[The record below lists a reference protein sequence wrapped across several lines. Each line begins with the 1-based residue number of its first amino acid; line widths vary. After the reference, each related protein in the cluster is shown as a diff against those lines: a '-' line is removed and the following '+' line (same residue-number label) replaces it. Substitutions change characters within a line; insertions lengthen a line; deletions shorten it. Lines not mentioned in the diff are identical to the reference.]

1 MSGTKTNKPV
11 RKERLLMVLTNGGV
25 ITKKQ
30 IEDTMQYKAMYRIP
44 TELWKLKNLGA
55 VIRSHKDGRTVI
67 GYELLNVDEMK
78 ALLKAE
84 GFETI
89 PLVTHNGVVVD
100 GGLRARVAKSI
111 AEESIKNLGD
121 LKAKKSSPKVKAPA
135 IEDEVVEITE

>member
-1 MSGTKTNKPV
+1 
-11 RKERLLMVLTNGGV
+11 
-25 ITKKQ
+25 
-30 IEDTMQYKAMYRIP
+30 MYRIP

-89 PLVTHNGVVVD
+89 PLVIYNGVVVD
-100 GGLRARVAKSI
+100 GGKRLKAVTDA
-111 AEESIKNLGD
+111 SIKKLGD
-121 LKAKKSSPKVKAPA
+121 LKAKKTSAPA
-135 IEDEVVEITE
+135 VEEEVIEITD

>member
-1 MSGTKTNKPV
+1 MSRTKSNKPV

-89 PLVTHNGVVVD
+89 PLVTD
-100 GGLRARVAKSI
+100 S
-111 AEESIKNLGD
+111 SIKKLGD
-121 LKAKKSSPKVKAPA
+121 LKAKKSPAKVETPVV
-135 IEDEVVEITE
+135 EEVVEITE

>member
-1 MSGTKTNKPV
+1 MSRTKSNKPV

-44 TELWKLKNLGA
+44 TELWKLKNMGA

-84 GFETI
+84 GFDTI
-89 PLVTHNGVVVD
+89 PLVTD
-100 GGLRARVAKSI
+100 S
-111 AEESIKNLGD
+111 SIKKLGD
-121 LKAKKSSPKVKAPA
+121 LKAKKSSAKVETPTV
-135 IEDEVVEITE
+135 DEVVEITD

>member
-1 MSGTKTNKPV
+1 MSRTKSNKPV

-44 TELWKLKNLGA
+44 TELWKLKNMGA
-55 VIRSHKDGRTVI
+55 IIRSHKDGRTVI

-84 GFETI
+84 GFDTI
-89 PLVTHNGVVVD
+89 PLVTD
-100 GGLRARVAKSI
+100 S
-111 AEESIKNLGD
+111 SIKKLGD
-121 LKAKKSSPKVKAPA
+121 LKAKKSSAKVETPTV
-135 IEDEVVEITE
+135 DEVVEITD

>member
-1 MSGTKTNKPV
+1 MSRTKSNKPV

-44 TELWKLKNLGA
+44 TELWKLKNMGA

-84 GFETI
+84 GFDTL
-89 PLVTHNGVVVD
+89 PLVTD
-100 GGLRARVAKSI
+100 KSI
-111 AEESIKNLGD
+111 KKLGD
-121 LKAKKSSPKVKAPA
+121 LKAKKSSVAPVTPVTS
-135 IEDEVVEITE
+135 DEVVEITE

>member
-1 MSGTKTNKPV
+1 MSRTKSNKPV

-44 TELWKLKNLGA
+44 TELWKLKNMGA

-84 GFETI
+84 GFDTL
-89 PLVTHNGVVVD
+89 PLVTD
-100 GGLRARVAKSI
+100 A
-111 AEESIKNLGD
+111 SIKKLGD
-121 LKAKKSSPKVKAPA
+121 LKAKKASAKAPA
-135 IEDEVVEITE
+135 TPVNVDDEVVEITE

>member
-1 MSGTKTNKPV
+1 MSRTKSNNPV

-44 TELWKLKNLGA
+44 TELWKLKNMGA

-84 GFETI
+84 GFDTL
-89 PLVTHNGVVVD
+89 PLVT
-100 GGLRARVAKSI
+100 
-111 AEESIKNLGD
+111 ETSIKKLGD
-121 LKAKKSSPKVKAPA
+121 LKAKKSSAKVETPVV
-135 IEDEVVEITE
+135 EEVVEITD

>member
-89 PLVTHNGVVVD
+89 PLVIHNRVVVD
-100 GGLRARVAKSI
+100 GGKRLKAVAD
-111 AEESIKNLGD
+111 ASIKKLGD
-121 LKAKKSSPKVKAPA
+121 LKAKTTSVPVT
-135 IEDEVVEITE
+135 EEVTEITD

>member
-1 MSGTKTNKPV
+1 MSRTKSNKPV

-44 TELWKLKNLGA
+44 TELWKLKNMGA

-67 GYELLNVDEMK
+67 GYELMNVDEMK

-84 GFETI
+84 GFDTL
-89 PLVTHNGVVVD
+89 PLVTD
-100 GGLRARVAKSI
+100 S
-111 AEESIKNLGD
+111 SIKKLGD
-121 LKAKKSSPKVKAPA
+121 LKAKKSSVKVEAPA
-135 IEDEVVEITE
+135 VEEVVEITD

>member
-1 MSGTKTNKPV
+1 MSRTKTNKPV

-44 TELWKLKNLGA
+44 TELWKLKNMGA

-84 GFETI
+84 GFDTI
-89 PLVTHNGVVVD
+89 PLVIHNGVVVD
-100 GGLRARVAKSI
+100 GGKRLKAVTDA
-111 AEESIKNLGD
+111 SIKKLGD
-121 LKAKKSSPKVKAPA
+121 LKAKNASVPA
-135 IEDEVVEITE
+135 VEEVTEITD

>member
-1 MSGTKTNKPV
+1 MSRTKSNNPV

-44 TELWKLKNLGA
+44 TELWKLKNMGA

-84 GFETI
+84 GFDTL
-89 PLVTHNGVVVD
+89 PLVIHNGVVVD
-100 GGLRARVAKSI
+100 GGKRLKAVTDA
-111 AEESIKNLGD
+111 SIKKLGD
-121 LKAKKSSPKVKAPA
+121 LKAKKASAKAPA
-135 IEDEVVEITE
+135 TPVTVDDEVVEITE

>member
-1 MSGTKTNKPV
+1 MSRTKSNNPV

-44 TELWKLKNLGA
+44 TELWKLKNMGA

-84 GFETI
+84 GFDTL
-89 PLVTHNGVVVD
+89 PLVTD
-100 GGLRARVAKSI
+100 A
-111 AEESIKNLGD
+111 SIKKLGD
-121 LKAKKSSPKVKAPA
+121 LKAKKASAKAPA
-135 IEDEVVEITE
+135 APVTVDDEVVEITE

>member
-1 MSGTKTNKPV
+1 MSGTKTNKHV
-11 RKERLLMVLTNGGV
+11 RKERLLMVLTNGVV

-89 PLVTHNGVVVD
+89 PLVIHNRVVVD
-100 GGLRARVAKSI
+100 GGKRLKAVAD
-111 AEESIKNLGD
+111 ASIKKLGD
-121 LKAKKSSPKVKAPA
+121 LKAKTTSVPVA
-135 IEDEVVEITE
+135 EEVTEITD

>member
-89 PLVTHNGVVVD
+89 PLVIYNGVVID
-100 GGLRARVAKSI
+100 GGKRLKAVAD
-111 AEESIKNLGD
+111 ASIKKLGD
-121 LKAKKSSPKVKAPA
+121 LKAKTASVPVT
-135 IEDEVVEITE
+135 EEVTEITD

>member
-1 MSGTKTNKPV
+1 MSRTKSNNPV

-44 TELWKLKNLGA
+44 TELWKLKNMGA

-67 GYELLNVDEMK
+67 GYELLNVNEMK

-84 GFETI
+84 GFDTI
-89 PLVTHNGVVVD
+89 PLVIHNGVVVD
-100 GGLRARVAKSI
+100 GGKRLKAVAN
-111 AEESIKNLGD
+111 ASIKKLDD
-121 LKAKKSSPKVKAPA
+121 LKAKKASAPI

>member
-1 MSGTKTNKPV
+1 MSRTKSNKPV

-89 PLVTHNGVVVD
+89 PLVTD
-100 GGLRARVAKSI
+100 S
-111 AEESIKNLGD
+111 SIKKLGD
-121 LKAKKSSPKVKAPA
+121 LKAKKSPVKVETPVV
-135 IEDEVVEITE
+135 EEVVEITD

>member
-1 MSGTKTNKPV
+1 MSRTKSNNPV

-44 TELWKLKNLGA
+44 TELWKLKNMGA

-84 GFETI
+84 GFDTL
-89 PLVTHNGVVVD
+89 PLVTD
-100 GGLRARVAKSI
+100 A
-111 AEESIKNLGD
+111 SIKKLGD
-121 LKAKKSSPKVKAPA
+121 LKAKKASAKAPA
-135 IEDEVVEITE
+135 TPVTVDDEVVEITE

>member
-1 MSGTKTNKPV
+1 MSRTKSNNPV

-44 TELWKLKNLGA
+44 TELWKLKNMGA

-84 GFETI
+84 GFDTI
-89 PLVTHNGVVVD
+89 PLVIHNGVVVD
-100 GGLRARVAKSI
+100 GGKRLKAVAN
-111 AEESIKNLGD
+111 ASIKKLDD
-121 LKAKKSSPKVKAPA
+121 LKAKKASAP
-135 IEDEVVEITE
+135 IVEEVVEITE

>member
-1 MSGTKTNKPV
+1 MSRTKTNKPV

-44 TELWKLKNLGA
+44 TELWKLKNMGA

-84 GFETI
+84 GFDTI
-89 PLVTHNGVVVD
+89 PLVIHNGVVVD
-100 GGLRARVAKSI
+100 GGKRLKAVAN
-111 AEESIKNLGD
+111 ASIKKLDD
-121 LKAKKSSPKVKAPA
+121 LKAKKASAP
-135 IEDEVVEITE
+135 IVEEVVEITE

>member
-1 MSGTKTNKPV
+1 MSRTKSNKPV

-78 ALLKAE
+78 ALLKTE

-89 PLVTHNGVVVD
+89 PLVTD
-100 GGLRARVAKSI
+100 S
-111 AEESIKNLGD
+111 SIKKLGD
-121 LKAKKSSPKVKAPA
+121 LKAKKSSAKVKTPTV
-135 IEDEVVEITE
+135 EEVVEITD

>member
-89 PLVTHNGVVVD
+89 PLVIYNGVVID
-100 GGLRARVAKSI
+100 GGKRLKAVAD
-111 AEESIKNLGD
+111 ASIKKLGD
-121 LKAKKSSPKVKAPA
+121 LKAKTASVPVTG
-135 IEDEVVEITE
+135 EVTEITD

>member
-1 MSGTKTNKPV
+1 MSRTKSNKPV

-44 TELWKLKNLGA
+44 TELWKLKNMGA

-84 GFETI
+84 GFDTL
-89 PLVTHNGVVVD
+89 PLVTE
-100 GGLRARVAKSI
+100 A
-111 AEESIKNLGD
+111 SIKKLGD
-121 LKAKKSSPKVKAPA
+121 LKAKKASVTPVTS
-135 IEDEVVEITE
+135 DEVVEITE

>member
-89 PLVTHNGVVVD
+89 PLVIHNSVVVD
-100 GGLRARVAKSI
+100 GGKRLKAVA
-111 AEESIKNLGD
+111 AASIKKLGD
-121 LKAKKSSPKVKAPA
+121 LKAKTAPVV
-135 IEDEVVEITE
+135 EDEVVEVTE